1 MERYTDIS
9 ASIEYNGI
17 EAAGTE
23 SLAGVL
29 EQCEALAHISSILLL
44 ILPERTTG
52 TLQVE
57 TRERERA
64 TVSARLWPTR
74 RYPAGQTPNYD
85 YGLAAQLVPTMLALD
100 LQFVRRLV
108 A

>member
-1 MERYTDIS
+1 MLGQY
-9 ASIEYNGI
+9 
-17 EAAGTE
+17 
-23 SLAGVL
+23 
-29 EQCEALAHISSILLL
+29 QALAHISSILLL

-52 TLQVE
+52 ALQVAM
-57 TRERERA
+57 RERERA